1 MCLHLPGIAPD
12 FVYRSPRSVISTLSA
27 EPIQRMLLHLSACCV
42 SKYSPNMRAHVHL
55 RGGVTDAQLP
65 ALVSGTPA
73 SKIAPD
79 RINAPNQHQTQCSRV
94 LSIDELF
101 RITEQHVHVR
111 IDALKLALVFRLTPL
126 ETDDDLGTDSAKRI
140 RGCFPVEI
148 ASYKMGVRRGDQ
160 ATRDRVRT

>member
-1 MCLHLPGIAPD
+1 M
-12 FVYRSPRSVISTLSA
+12 
-27 EPIQRMLLHLSACCV
+27 
-42 SKYSPNMRAHVHL
+42 
-55 RGGVTDAQLP
+55 DAQLL
-65 ALVSGTPA
+65 ALVSKTPA
-73 SKIAPD
+73 SKIAAD

-94 LSIDELF
+94 LSIKELF

-140 RGCFPVEI
+140 RECFPVRI
-148 ASYKMGVRRGDQ
+148 ANYKMELRRDDQ